1 LNLTFRVSNG
11 KTIILTN
18 RDLQVSL
25 QRTDTDAEEPVES
38 QVAAALYQRV
48 STGQQAGAE
57 QRAGA
62 GPNTGA
68 EQEAGTEQEAG
79 AELEPGVVAVDTPG
93 TPMHCEVRRADR
105 GILLSRLGYPNIRN
119 S

>member
-1 LNLTFRVSNG
+1 M
-11 KTIILTN
+11 
-18 RDLQVSL
+18 
-25 QRTDTDAEEPVES
+25 
-38 QVAAALYQRV
+38 AALYQRL

-57 QRAGA
+57 QQAGA

-68 EQEAGTEQEAG
+68 EQEAGA
-79 AELEPGVVAVDTPG
+79 EPGVVAVDTPG

-105 GILLSRLGYPNIRN
+105 GILLSPSGDPNKGN